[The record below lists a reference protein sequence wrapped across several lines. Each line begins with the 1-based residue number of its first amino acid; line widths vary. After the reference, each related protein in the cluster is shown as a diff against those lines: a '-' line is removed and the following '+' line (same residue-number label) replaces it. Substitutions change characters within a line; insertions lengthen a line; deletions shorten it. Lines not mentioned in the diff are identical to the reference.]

1 MKNLEKLILRQ
12 VVFAL
17 IPLPDMVCR
26 SGQFIA
32 SMPVPISMAAMK

>member
-17 IPLPDMVCR
+17 IPLPDMICR
-26 SGQFIA
+26 SGKFSS
-32 SMPVPISMAAMK
+32 SMPAPISLVGMN